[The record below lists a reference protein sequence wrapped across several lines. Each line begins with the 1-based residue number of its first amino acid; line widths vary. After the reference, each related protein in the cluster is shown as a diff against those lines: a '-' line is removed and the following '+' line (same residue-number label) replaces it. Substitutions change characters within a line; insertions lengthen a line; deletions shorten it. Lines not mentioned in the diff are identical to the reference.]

1 MHSRSVGGGQKGE
14 GRKNSSRQSW
24 RVSAGISGGNGPREQ
39 GAETHCGMLS
49 IASGG
54 ERAGCQRKEDSPFSE
69 SLSLSLQRLL
79 YALSLAG
86 HPD

>member
-1 MHSRSVGGGQKGE
+1 M
-14 GRKNSSRQSW
+14 
-24 RVSAGISGGNGPREQ
+24 GISGGNGPKEQ

-54 ERAGCQRKEDSPFSE
+54 QGAGCQRKGDSPFPG